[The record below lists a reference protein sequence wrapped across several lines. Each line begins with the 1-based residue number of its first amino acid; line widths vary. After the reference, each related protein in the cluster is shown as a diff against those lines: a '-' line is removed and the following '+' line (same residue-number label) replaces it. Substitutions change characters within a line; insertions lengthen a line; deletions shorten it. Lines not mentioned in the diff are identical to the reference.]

1 MKIVRRLLKWIAKII
16 GLLLALVILAGLLIR
31 LFGPQPHEPLGRLI
45 DIGDFKLHINT
56 SGEKNDKPTVVIEG
70 GNGMAT
76 EYYHWLSEGLKDSIR
91 VIRYDRA
98 GIGYSEASKTPRDPE
113 TIALE
118 LHNLL
123 ENAGESPPY
132 IMVGHSLG
140 GPYIRVFT
148 ELYPNEV
155 RAMFL
160 LDTTHPDRVEKI
172 TSIPKESSWKWNL
185 VIWGQRAQAVLADM
199 GILMLYDMIAGP
211 MLGREM
217 EGLPGEINGR
227 TRDFLIN
234 GKYLRA
240 MTDELANYHKTLER
254 TGRFTDFGTLPIRV
268 FTTSADREIPEEV
281 YQKYL
286 EKGIDLR
293 KNQIVNKEMQE
304 DFLNLSTDS
313 KLTEI
318 DGNHTSIFT
327 KKENAEI
334 ICKEILTLSR
344 EVEKIAPYNNGYNP
358 PEPTPQE

>member
-1 MKIVRRLLKWIAKII
+1 MRIVWRLLKWLAKLI
-16 GLLLALVILAGLLIR
+16 GLLVALVILAGLIVR
-31 LFGPQPHEPLGRLI
+31 LFGPQPHEPLGELI
-45 DIGDFKLHINT
+45 DIGDFKLHINS
-56 SGEKNDKPTVVIEG
+56 SGEKNGKPTIVIEG

-98 GIGYSEASKTPRDPE
+98 GIGYSETSKTPRDPE

-123 ENAGESPPY
+123 LNAGESPPY

-155 RAMFL
+155 SSMFL
-160 LDTTHPDRVEKI
+160 LDTTHPDRVERI
-172 TSIPKESSWKWNL
+172 TSIPKESSWKFKL
-185 VIWGQRAQAVLADM
+185 IIWGQKAQAVLADM
-199 GILMLYDMIAGP
+199 GILMLYDMISGP
-211 MLGREM
+211 VLGREM
-217 EGLPGEINGR
+217 EGLPTEINGR

-254 TGRFTDFGTLPIRV
+254 TGRVTDFGTLPIRV
-268 FTTSADREIPEEV
+268 ITSSEDREIPEEV
-281 YQKYL
+281 YQQYL
-286 EKGIDLR
+286 ERGIDLR
-293 KNQIVNKEMQE
+293 KNQILNKEMQE
-304 DFLNLSTDS
+304 DFLNLSADS

-334 ICKEILTLSR
+334 ICEEILTLLK
-344 EVEKIAPYNNGYNP
+344 EL
-358 PEPTPQE
+358 Q